1 MDGTLKQFMESGRK
15 LITDSKLP
23 KQKPSKVAPTLETE
37 PLGDP
42 HQVFVRRTKKELPKK
57 MEIVEEL
64 KKFIVVAEKN
74 I

>member
-23 KQKPSKVAPTLETE
+23 KQKPSKVAPAAESE

>member
-23 KQKPSKVAPTLETE
+23 KQKPSKVAPAAESE

-57 MEIVEEL
+57 MEVVEEL